1 MTAEI
6 GSAALWVAL
15 ITALY
20 AAIAAF
26 AGGLTR
32 RRDLAAS
39 ARHAFYCVAGLVIL
53 AVALLQAAYV
63 RTDLTFDLVARN
75 SSEDTPLFYKVTA
88 MWSSQ
93 EGSLLLWA
101 LLLSVYSSI
110 VLFFTR
116 RRMRDIVPYATAV
129 LATVTTFFLALMMV
143 FGESPFQ
150 TLSPAAAQGA
160 GLEPLLRHPAMA
172 IHPPMLYSGY
182 VGFAIPFAFAIG
194 ALAVRRTDADWIRAT
209 RGFTLVAWTFLTTG
223 ILLGALWSFSELGWG
238 GYWAWDPVENASLM
252 PWLLGTAF
260 LHSVMVQEKR
270 GMLKIW
276 NASLIVGAFVM
287 ALVGTFLV
295 RSGILDSIHAFG
307 ASTLG
312 LPFLIFIGVVLIF
325 STILIISRRDSLRT
339 EARLDSLLSR
349 EAFFLLNNLALVL
362 LCIFVFWG
370 TFFPLISEALTG
382 TRRSYGPPEFN
393 RYIVPAALVLVLLSA
408 IGPMLTWRKVTP
420 GGLRRAFQWPV
431 AAAVAALV
439 AMIALTPAEES
450 VRSLIMFTFSA
461 FVVAVVVQE
470 FVRGTSARRTMTGE
484 SVPVAFGRLVARN
497 RRRYGGYLVH
507 VGVAIAFLGVAAS
520 SAFLDQRDVRM
531 VAGQTTKVG
540 EYEITYV
547 KPTGKILDDASG
559 TGAPI
564 TLGAELRV
572 KRGDDTWTM
581 HPQRNY
587 YTANDTRGGTF
598 GRFFMGES
606 TSEVDLRWGVT
617 RDLWTAVQPDLS
629 VLAEPIRRANREFPE
644 TNAETQAL
652 IVAALTERYRRH
664 APPATFRFIDSP
676 MVAWIWIGGGLGLIG
691 SLWALWPAAEA
702 RRRRAASLAAARLG
716 RELSR
721 A

>member
-1 MTAEI
+1 MTADI
-6 GSAALWVAL
+6 GSACLVVAL
-15 ITALY
+15 LTALY
-20 AAIAAF
+20 AAGAAL
-26 AGGLTR
+26 GGAIGGQRELVT
-32 RRDLAAS
+32 S
-39 ARHAFYCVAGLVIL
+39 ARRAFYCVAGLVVL
-53 AVALLQAAYV
+53 AVVLLQAAYV
-63 RTDLTFDLVARN
+63 RTDLSFELVARN
-75 SSEDTPLFYKVTA
+75 SSTDTPLFYRVTA

-101 LLLSVYSSI
+101 LLLSIYSSA
-110 VLFFTR
+110 VLFVTR

-129 LATVTTFFLALMMV
+129 LAGITAFFLSLMMV
-143 FGESPFQ
+143 FGANPFS
-150 TLSPAAAQGA
+150 TLSTAPAQGA

-194 ALAVRRTDADWIRAT
+194 ALIVRRTDADWIRAT
-209 RGFTLVAWTFLTTG
+209 RRFALIAWTFLTCG
-223 ILLGALWSFSELGWG
+223 VLLGALWSFSELGWG

-276 NASLIVGAFVM
+276 NATLIVGAFVM
-287 ALVGTFLV
+287 ALIGTFLV

-312 LPFLIFIGVVLIF
+312 IPFLIFIGVVLVVSVTLIF
-325 STILIISRRDSLRT
+325 GRREELRS

-349 EAFFLLNNLALVL
+349 EAFFLLNNLVLVVMCL
-362 LCIFVFWG
+362 VVFWG
-370 TFFPLISEALTG
+370 TFFPLISEAITG
-382 TRRSYGPPEFN
+382 DRRSLGPPFFN
-393 RYIVPAALVLVLLSA
+393 RVTVPLALVLVLLSG
-408 IGPMLTWRKVTP
+408 IGPMLTWRKASS
-420 GGLRRAFQWPV
+420 GALRRSFQWPV
-431 AAAVAALV
+431 VASIAALA
-439 AMIALTPAEES
+439 AMFVLTPAEES
-450 VRSLIMFTFSA
+450 VPSLLMFTFCA
-461 FVVAVVVQE
+461 LVVAVVVQE
-470 FVRGTSARRTMTGE
+470 LVRGTSARRTMTGE
-484 SVPVAFGRLVARN
+484 GPVAAFGSLVARN

-520 SAFLDQRDVRM
+520 SAFLEQRDVRM

-540 EYEITYV
+540 EYEITYRG
-547 KPTGKILDDASG
+547 PTGKILEDDSS

-564 TLGAELRV
+564 TLGAVIDVR
-572 KRGDDTWTM
+572 KGDETWTM
-581 HPQRNY
+581 RPQRNY
-587 YTANDTRGGTF
+587 YTANDGQGGAF

-629 VLAEPIRRANREFPE
+629 VLMEPIRKANRQFADANE
-644 TNAETQAL
+644 ETQAL
-652 IVAALTERYRRH
+652 IVAALADRYRRH

-676 MVAWIWIGGGLGLIG
+676 MVAWIWIGGALGLLG
-691 SLWALWPAAEA
+691 AAWALWPAAEA